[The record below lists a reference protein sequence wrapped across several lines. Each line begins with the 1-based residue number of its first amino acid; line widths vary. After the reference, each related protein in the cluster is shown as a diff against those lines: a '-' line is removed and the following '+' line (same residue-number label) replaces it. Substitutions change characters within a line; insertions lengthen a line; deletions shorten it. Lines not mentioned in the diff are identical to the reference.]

1 MSTIK
6 HPLGRQSSKV
16 YRRRRLVV
24 GLGLLAVIV
33 IIALVI
39 FRPGASNGETGG
51 GSADAA
57 VTSDS
62 TAVPTDTP
70 TTVPAAVPAVDGA
83 PCDAANLT
91 VEALTDKSSYNPG
104 ELPQLTLSLLNNGT
118 TTCVINAGTAA
129 QVFTITSGKDTYWTS
144 TDCQTAPSDADV
156 TLKPGVPVSSST
168 PIAWDRTRSAVST
181 CDAAT
186 RDAAPAGGAS
196 YYLNVTVD
204 GIAAASPKQILLY

>member
-16 YRRRRLVV
+16 YRRRRFVV
-24 GLGLLAVIV
+24 ALGLLAVIV

-39 FRPGASNGETGG
+39 FKPGASSGQTGDT
-51 GSADAA
+51 DAA
-57 VTSDS
+57 KSD
-62 TAVPTDTP
+62 AVASSTDTP
-70 TTVPAAVPAVDGA
+70 TTAAAAPPAVDGA
-83 PCDAANLT
+83 PCDPSNVT

-144 TDCQTAPSDADV
+144 TDCQTEPADAEV
-156 TLKPGVPVSSST
+156 TLKPGIAVSSST
-168 PIAWDRTRSAVST
+168 PIAWDRTRSAVDT
-181 CDAAT
+181 CEAAT

-196 YYLNVTVD
+196 YFLNVTVD
-204 GIAAASPKQILLY
+204 SIAAASPKQILLY

>member
-33 IIALVI
+33 IIALVV
-39 FRPGASNGETGG
+39 FKPGSSTGQTGG
-51 GSADAA
+51 GAQDVSAPAA
-57 VTSDS
+57 TGASG
-62 TAVPTDTP
+62 AA
-70 TTVPAAVPAVDGA
+70 PAAVAAVDGA
-83 PCDAANLT
+83 ACDPASIT

-104 ELPQLTLSLLNNGT
+104 ELPQLTLSVLNNGT
-118 TTCVINAGTAA
+118 NTCVINAGTAA

-144 TDCQTAPSDADV
+144 TDCQTEPADADV
-156 TLKPGVPVSSST
+156 TLKPGIAISSSV
-168 PIAWDRTRSAVST
+168 PIAWDRTRSAVDTCAAST
-181 CDAAT
+181 RT
-186 RDAAPAGGAS
+186 AAPAGGAS
-196 YYLNVTVD
+196 YFLNVTVD

>member
-24 GLGLLAVIV
+24 GLGLLAVLV
-33 IIALVI
+33 IIALVV
-39 FRPGASNGETGG
+39 FKPGSSTGQTGG
-51 GSADAA
+51 GAQNESAPAATDASGA
-57 VTSDS
+57 AS
-62 TAVPTDTP
+62 AA
-70 TTVPAAVPAVDGA
+70 PAAVAAVDGA
-83 PCDAANLT
+83 ACDPANIT

-104 ELPQLTLSLLNNGT
+104 ELPQLTLSVLNNGT

-144 TDCQTAPSDADV
+144 TDCQTAPADADV
-156 TLKPGVPVSSST
+156 TLKPGVAISSSV
-168 PIAWDRTRSAVST
+168 PIAWDRTRSAVDT
-181 CDAAT
+181 CAAPT
-186 RDAAPAGGAS
+186 RTAAPAGGAS
-196 YYLNVTVD
+196 YFLNVTVD

>member
-16 YRRRRLVV
+16 YRRRRFVV
-24 GLGLLAVIV
+24 ALGLLAVIV

-39 FRPGASNGETGG
+39 FKPGASKGETGG
-51 GSADAA
+51 GSDTAA
-57 VTSDS
+57 KNDS
-62 TAVPTDTP
+62 VAASTDTP
-70 TTVPAAVPAVDGA
+70 TTPAAAPAVDGA
-83 PCDAANLT
+83 PCDPANVT

-144 TDCQTAPSDADV
+144 TDCQTAPADAEV
-156 TLKPGVPVSSST
+156 TLKPGVAVSSST
-168 PIAWDRTRSAVST
+168 PIAWDRTRSAVDT
-181 CDAAT
+181 CEAAT

-204 GIAAASPKQILLY
+204 SIAAASPKQILLY